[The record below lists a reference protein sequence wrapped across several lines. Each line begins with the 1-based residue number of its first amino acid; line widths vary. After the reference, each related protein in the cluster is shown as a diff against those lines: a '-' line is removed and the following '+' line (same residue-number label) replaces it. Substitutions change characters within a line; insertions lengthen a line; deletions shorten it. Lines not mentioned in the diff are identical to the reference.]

1 MNLRPIKKTRAYE
14 QVVEQI
20 KESIE
25 KEKFLP
31 GDRLPSEREMSE
43 QLSISRSVIREAMSI
58 LQTSNI
64 IDVRPGS
71 GVFLKKNTKEQLLNK
86 MNKVL
91 IPGNLNLIAL
101 LEVRQG
107 LEAQS
112 AYLAAMRATETD
124 IQEIHSALI
133 NLETAVADQK
143 IAAIEDLDFHL
154 AIGKASKNKVLIDL
168 LNLISDSFLETLEE
182 TRSKLMEHNK
192 VNVFINEHR
201 EIYNAIV
208 AGEAEKARELMTLSI
223 GNTIDFH
230 QQLTVGKD

>member
-1 MNLRPIKKTRAYE
+1 MRPIKKTRAYE